1 MHEGVEPGLD
11 EDDAAHQ
18 LMEVDVVVEGE
29 DGGEAEVAEDGDG
42 VAEDEH
48 EDEDGVE
55 EEGAAARPGQQ
66 VEGVGGEAAERGE
79 VTEVHSSLDKED
91 NVDSDYCEHAANEG
105 NIVLK
110 ILLPCER
117 NDLIQKIMSEFL

>member
-18 LMEVDVVVEGE
+18 LVEVDVVVEGE

-79 VTEVHSSLDKED
+79 VAEVDRSLDEQAD
-91 NVDSDYCEHAANEG
+91 VDDDDGEQEHDEG
-105 NIVLK
+105 KVVLE
-110 ILLPCER
+110 IFSAHER
-117 NDLIQKIMSEFL
+117 RNLVLEFLAQ